1 MERISRTGAPDCL
14 RSVGDSVGSS
24 LFALDGRCERRI
36 LGNTTANHVVNE
48 PLMAR
53 NFAVHKRI
61 LARSHLFEPRDSFE
75 HFLLRDLQIAH
86 IDLSLT

>member
-1 MERISRTGAPDCL
+1 
-14 RSVGDSVGSS
+14 
-24 LFALDGRCERRI
+24 
-36 LGNTTANHVVNE
+36 
-48 PLMAR
+48 MAR